1 MEKQV
6 LSFKNWSPFWRE
18 TKMKMPE
25 LVPLKVYLFIINRQ
39 NYVLSDAYI
48 IILDCS
54 KKKKKI
60 KEKKLS

>member
-1 MEKQV
+1 
-6 LSFKNWSPFWRE
+6 
-18 TKMKMPE
+18 MKMPE

-54 KKKKKI
+54 KKKKKNKG
-60 KEKKLS
+60 KETELKLASRL